1 MWLVHRGGEVMARNL
16 KMASPKAPRPR
27 LPNWFRTRL
36 PSGKQQQT
44 FNETMD
50 AVKDNKLHTVCQEAK
65 CPNIHDCWS

>member
-1 MWLVHRGGEVMARNL
+1 MSRNL

-27 LPNWFRTRL
+27 LPNWFRTKL
-36 PSGKQQQT
+36 PSGKEQQM

-65 CPNIHDCWS
+65 CP